1 MILPRYIAR
10 RILQP
15 MLGSLLFLLALY
27 LAWAAT
33 DLIGAGGAAA
43 MTASEFV
50 RLISLQAITVLDLLL
65 PVSLFLAIVSGLGQ
79 MVSSQESVAIRAAGG
94 GERMIIGSVIAIAM
108 LFTVLI
114 AVLML
119 SLRAPLFEQIYT
131 VRQAI
136 SDDND
141 LRRIQ
146 SGEFYLT
153 AGNVEAELEGTDRS
167 ADSRVVFA
175 DRREGE
181 QLRDVLV
188 ARSRDGVDEVIFAA
202 TAEQYFNAD
211 GRQMIRFE
219 DGHLYRVQ
227 QNAAMRDDWHL
238 HFQTMTLAMTDA
250 GAAEVG
256 NRRKAMSLYALVAA
270 ADPVMLTELQRR
282 FAAPL
287 TTLLLALLAVPLSR
301 SAPRRSRYARL
312 ILAAVIMIV
321 FFNVDSLARSWLEQ
335 GLVPPFPG
343 IFWPHMLIAALLLGW
358 YWPRRSRRSR
368 SAAAAARSQHP
379 GVAA

>member
-1 MILPRYIAR
+1 VILPIYIAR

-15 MLGSLLFLLALY
+15 MLGALLFLLALY

-33 DLIGAGGAAA
+33 DLIGAGGAAS
-43 MTASEFV
+43 MTVSEFL

-79 MVSSQESVAIRAAGG
+79 MVSNQESVAIRAAGG
-94 GERMIIGSVIAIAM
+94 GEAMTIASVAVIAM

-114 AVLML
+114 ALLML
-119 SLRAPLFEQIYT
+119 WLRAPLFNQIYT

-153 AGNVEAELEGTDRS
+153 DGNVGADLESGNAGTG
-167 ADSRVVFA
+167 SRVVFA
-175 DRREGE
+175 DRSDGE
-181 QLRDVLV
+181 RLYDVFV
-188 ARSRDGVDEVIFAA
+188 ARHREGVDEVIFAESA
-202 TAEQYFNAD
+202 RQYFNEN

-219 DGHLYRVQ
+219 NGHLYR
-227 QNAAMRDDWHL
+227 MRQKSALQDDWHL
-238 HFQTMTLAMTDA
+238 HFNEMTLAMSDTGTDA
-250 GAAEVG
+250 VTS
-256 NRRKAMSLYALVAA
+256 RRKAMSLAALSAA
-270 ADPVMLTELQRR
+270 DDPVMLTELQRR

-301 SAPRRSRYARL
+301 SAPRKNRYGRL
-312 ILAAVIMIV
+312 ILAAVIMII
-321 FFNVDSLARSWLEQ
+321 FFNIDSLARSWVEQ
-335 GLVPPFPG
+335 QLVPAFPG
-343 IFWPHMLIAALLLGW
+343 IFWPHMLIIALLIGW
-358 YWPRRSRRSR
+358 YWPQRSRRRPSVAGGNG
-368 SAAAAARSQHP
+368 AADDIST
-379 GVAA
+379 

>member
-15 MLGSLLFLLALY
+15 MLGTLVFLLALY

-33 DLIGAGGAAA
+33 DLIAAGGAAS
-43 MTASEFV
+43 MTAAEFL
-50 RLISLQAITVLDLLL
+50 RLISLQAVTVLDLLL

-79 MVSSQESVAIRAAGG
+79 MVSNQENVAIRAAGG
-94 GERMIIGSVIAIAM
+94 GESMIIGSVVVIATM
-108 LFTVLI
+108 FSVLI

-119 SLRAPLFEQIYT
+119 WLRAPLFEQIYS

-153 AGNVEAELEGTDRS
+153 DSDHGTDPGS
-167 ADSRVVFA
+167 VSSGSRVVFA
-175 DRREGE
+175 DRSDGE
-181 QLRDVLV
+181 RLYDVLV
-188 ARSRDGVDEVIFAA
+188 AFNRAGIDEVIFAA
-202 TAEQYFNAD
+202 SAQQYFADD

-219 DGHLYRVQ
+219 DGHLYRLQ
-227 QNAAMRDDWHL
+227 QQSGLGGDWRMQFKQL
-238 HFQTMTLAMTDA
+238 TLAMSDSRQDA
-250 GAAEVG
+250 VSS
-256 NRRKAMSLYALVAA
+256 RRKAMPLAALAVAD
-270 ADPVMLTELQRR
+270 DPLLQTELQRR

-301 SAPRRSRYARL
+301 SAPRKNRYGRL

-321 FFNVDSLARSWLEQ
+321 FFNIDSLARSWLEQ
-335 GLVPPFPG
+335 GLVPVFPG
-343 IFWPHMLIAALLLGW
+343 IFWPHMLLIALLIGW
-358 YWPRRSRRSR
+358 FWPQRSRRR
-368 SAAAAARSQHP
+368 RWAGRIP
-379 GVAA
+379 GLALQLT